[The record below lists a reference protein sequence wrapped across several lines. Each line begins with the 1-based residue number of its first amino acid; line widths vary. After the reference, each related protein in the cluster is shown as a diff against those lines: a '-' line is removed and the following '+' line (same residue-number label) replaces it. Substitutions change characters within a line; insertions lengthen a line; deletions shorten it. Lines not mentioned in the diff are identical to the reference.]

1 MTPVLLTRCLT
12 PPGAQDTFSHLEFG
26 RILAKPV
33 GGRDGLKGRDVAS
46 AAQDDV
52 GFLTF
57 GYVGCPLPDR
67 GPEREVLDGRVHVE
81 LLELRLLVYGDQV
94 DVVTASE
101 TVVGAGEERVG
112 VGGRQMRATVP
123 PLGEHDVDQ
132 AWPLVGEAVVV
143 VALGGG
149 G

>member
-1 MTPVLLTRCLT
+1 MTSLLLTSCLT
-12 PPGAQDTFSHLEFG
+12 PPGAQDASAHVEFG

-67 GPEREVLDGRVHVE
+67 RTEREVLDGRVRVE
-81 LLELRLLVYGDQV
+81 LLELRLLVYGDEV

-101 TVVGAGEERVG
+101 TVVGAGEEGVG
-112 VGGRQMRATVP
+112 VGGQ
-123 PLGEHDVDQ
+123 VD
-132 AWPLVGEAVVV
+132 ACDGARSRCGRCARRWR
-143 VALGGG
+143 LGGC
-149 G
+149 